1 LFVALDAVPRKSF
14 QLDAGSETEA
24 VAQPLNLADTIFYGA
39 VKGVR
44 LAARY
49 DGILRLYEEPFTR
62 HHSCTGAHH
71 ITVMLQLSETGTW

>member
-1 LFVALDAVPRKSF
+1 MFVALDAVSRKSF

-39 VKGVR
+39 VEGVR

-49 DGILRLYEEPFTR
+49 DGVLWLHEEPLTV

-71 ITVMLQLSETGTW
+71 ITVMLPLSETGTW